1 MIRTF
6 HYNITSSDLPATV
19 HQYLRRLGF
28 SRHILASLKPH
39 PDAVLRNGGRVWFS
53 DRLAAGDTLTVTVRD
68 EISSV
73 NIVPAPVLFSI
84 VYEDEDLMV
93 INKPAGVSIH
103 PAINHPADT
112 LANGIAQLYQER
124 GIPYVFRCINRL
136 DRDTTGLLILANNV
150 FSASLLEQALQR
162 REISRTYLAVAEG
175 AVPQEG
181 TIDLPIGRK
190 EASLIERCV
199 DPEHGD
205 RAVTHFRTLQV
216 YSSSLL
222 SGTSKGIICNPAQAD
237 SCSLFAAPT
246 TFAAD
251 AGGPMPADSC
261 SLFAAPTTSAA
272 DAGGPMLADSPDEVR
287 SCDPTYSLVELH
299 LETGRTHQIRVH
311 MAATGHPLIG
321 DTLYNPRYRIRPPQ
335 TAGGTWEADAGLQNP
350 CPRPG
355 IRDTFYSITR
365 QALHAWK
372 LSFIHPIT
380 NEAMHFT
387 APLPDDMNQLLPPD
401 SF

>member
-6 HYNITSSDLPATV
+6 QYEITASDLPSTV
-19 HQYLRRLGF
+19 HQYLRRQGY

-39 PDAVLRNGGRVWFS
+39 PDAVLRNGGHVWFS
-53 DRLAAGDTLTVTVRD
+53 DKLITGDTLTVTVRD

-73 NIVPAPVLFSI
+73 NIVPAPVPFSI

-112 LANGIAQLYQER
+112 LANGIAQLYQDR

-150 FSASLLEQALQR
+150 LSASLLEQALQR
-162 REISRTYLAVAEG
+162 REISRTYLAAAEG
-175 AVPQEG
+175 AVEPEG
-181 TIDLPIGRK
+181 IIDLPIGRK

-216 YSSSLL
+216 FSSDRL
-222 SGTSKGIICNPAQAD
+222 SAASVTNTGSPEPINP
-237 SCSLFAAPT
+237 
-246 TFAAD
+246 
-251 AGGPMPADSC
+251 M
-261 SLFAAPTTSAA
+261 TSAHSTA
-272 DAGGPMLADSPDEVR
+272 PANWTEDANHSNK
-287 SCDPTYSLVELH
+287 TYSLVELH

-311 MAATGHPLIG
+311 MAAAGHPLLG
-321 DTLYNPRYRIRPPQ
+321 DTLYNPRYQ
-335 TAGGTWEADAGLQNP
+335 TAGPDQHRSAEDSPATDSHAQKPADSRYGHVFP
-350 CPRPG
+350 
-355 IRDTFYSITR
+355 DITR

-372 LSFIHPIT
+372 LAFIHPIT
-380 NEAMHFT
+380 KEAMQFT
-387 APLPDDMNQLLPPD
+387 APLPDDFQSLLNL
-401 SF
+401 SC

>member
-6 HYNITSSDLPATV
+6 RYVINASDLPSTV
-19 HQYLRRLGF
+19 RQYLRRQGY

-39 PDAVLRNGGRVWFS
+39 PDAVLRNGSHVWFS
-53 DRLAAGDTLTVTVRD
+53 DQMKPGDVLTVTVRD
-68 EISSV
+68 DIPSV
-73 NIVPAPVLFSI
+73 NIVPAPVPFSV

-112 LANGIAQLYQER
+112 LANGIAHLYQSR

-150 FSASLLEQALQR
+150 LSASILEQALQR
-162 REISRTYLAVAEG
+162 REIARTYLAVAEG
-175 AVPQEG
+175 KVPPEG

-216 YSSSLL
+216 
-222 SGTSKGIICNPAQAD
+222 
-237 SCSLFAAPT
+237 FH
-246 TFAAD
+246 
-251 AGGPMPADSC
+251 
-261 SLFAAPTTSAA
+261 
-272 DAGGPMLADSPDEVR
+272 PDR
-287 SCDPTYSLVELH
+287 TQIFHSDCTQILHSDRSLVELH

-321 DTLYNPRYRIRPPQ
+321 DTLYHPQYRTIE
-335 TAGGTWEADAGLQNP
+335 G
-350 CPRPG
+350 
-355 IRDTFYSITR
+355 R

-380 NEAMHFT
+380 KEAMQFT
-387 APLPDDMNQLLPPD
+387 APLPDDILALLPPD
-401 SF
+401 HI

>member
-6 HYNITSSDLPATV
+6 RYVINASDLPSTV
-19 HQYLRRLGF
+19 HQYLRRQGY

-39 PDAVLRNGGRVWFS
+39 PDAVLRNGGHVWFS
-53 DRLAAGDTLTVTVRD
+53 DQMKPGDVLTVTVRD
-68 EISSV
+68 DVPSV
-73 NIVPAPVLFSI
+73 NIVPAPVPFSV
-84 VYEDEDLMV
+84 VYEDDDLMV

-112 LANGIAQLYQER
+112 LANGIAHLYQNR

-150 FSASLLEQALQR
+150 LSASILEQALQR
-162 REISRTYLAVAEG
+162 REISRTYLAVADG
-175 AVPQEG
+175 KVPPEG

-216 YSSSLL
+216 
-222 SGTSKGIICNPAQAD
+222 
-237 SCSLFAAPT
+237 FH
-246 TFAAD
+246 
-251 AGGPMPADSC
+251 
-261 SLFAAPTTSAA
+261 
-272 DAGGPMLADSPDEVR
+272 PDCTRVFHPDCTQTLHSDR
-287 SCDPTYSLVELH
+287 SLVELH

-321 DTLYNPRYRIRPPQ
+321 DTLYHPRYRTIE
-335 TAGGTWEADAGLQNP
+335 G
-350 CPRPG
+350 
-355 IRDTFYSITR
+355 R

-380 NEAMHFT
+380 KEAMQFT
-387 APLPDDMNQLLPPD
+387 APLPDDILALLPPD
-401 SF
+401 HI

>member
-53 DRLAAGDTLTVTVRD
+53 DRLAAGDTLTVTVWD

-73 NIVPAPVLFSI
+73 NIVPAPVPFSI

-162 REISRTYLAVAEG
+162 REISRTYLA
-175 AVPQEG
+175 
-181 TIDLPIGRK
+181 
-190 EASLIERCV
+190 
-199 DPEHGD
+199 
-205 RAVTHFRTLQV
+205 
-216 YSSSLL
+216 
-222 SGTSKGIICNPAQAD
+222 
-237 SCSLFAAPT
+237 
-246 TFAAD
+246 
-251 AGGPMPADSC
+251 
-261 SLFAAPTTSAA
+261 
-272 DAGGPMLADSPDEVR
+272 
-287 SCDPTYSLVELH
+287 
-299 LETGRTHQIRVH
+299 
-311 MAATGHPLIG
+311 
-321 DTLYNPRYRIRPPQ
+321 
-335 TAGGTWEADAGLQNP
+335 
-350 CPRPG
+350 
-355 IRDTFYSITR
+355 
-365 QALHAWK
+365 
-372 LSFIHPIT
+372 
-380 NEAMHFT
+380 
-387 APLPDDMNQLLPPD
+387 
-401 SF
+401 

>member
-6 HYNITSSDLPATV
+6 RYNITASDLPATV
-19 HQYLRRLGF
+19 HQYLRQKGY

-39 PDAVLRNGGRVWFS
+39 PDAVLRNGGHVWFS
-53 DRLAAGDTLTVTVRD
+53 DRLVSGDVLTVTVRD
-68 EISSV
+68 AVSSV
-73 NIVPAPVLFSI
+73 NIVPAPVPFSI

-93 INKPAGVSIH
+93 IYNPAGVSIH

-112 LANGIAQLYQER
+112 LANGIAQLYRER
-124 GIPYVFRCINRL
+124 GVPYVFRCINRL

-175 AVPQEG
+175 TVPQEG

-216 YSSSLL
+216 F
-222 SGTSKGIICNPAQAD
+222 SGEKLPA
-237 SCSLFAAPT
+237 
-246 TFAAD
+246 
-251 AGGPMPADSC
+251 
-261 SLFAAPTTSAA
+261 SAA
-272 DAGGPMLADSPDEVR
+272 F
-287 SCDPTYSLVELH
+287 SLVELR

-321 DTLYNPRYRIRPPQ
+321 DTLYNPRYQILQPQSDDEIR
-335 TAGGTWEADAGLQNP
+335 
-350 CPRPG
+350 
-355 IRDTFYSITR
+355 R

-372 LSFIHPIT
+372 LSFVHPIT
-380 NEAMHFT
+380 KEAMHFT
-387 APLPDDMNQLLPPD
+387 APLPGDLLQLVKCGSPAG
-401 SF
+401 

>member
-6 HYNITSSDLPATV
+6 QYEITTYDLPATV
-19 HQYLRRLGF
+19 HQYLRLQGY

-39 PDAVLRNGGRVWFS
+39 PDAVLRNGSHVWFS
-53 DRLAAGDTLTVTVRD
+53 DRLAAGDVLTVTVRD
-68 EISSV
+68 EVSSV
-73 NIVPAPVLFSI
+73 NIVPAPVPFSI

-112 LANGIAQLYQER
+112 LANGIAQLYQDR
-124 GIPYVFRCINRL
+124 GISYVFRCINRL

-150 FSASLLEQALQR
+150 LSASLLEQALQR

-175 AVPQEG
+175 AVSPEG

-216 YSSSLL
+216 FSADKSPVSASFS
-222 SGTSKGIICNPAQAD
+222 SGTAD
-237 SCSLFAAPT
+237 PVSISGSAHCDT
-246 TFAAD
+246 
-251 AGGPMPADSC
+251 DSV
-261 SLFAAPTTSAA
+261 SISGSA
-272 DAGGPMLADSPDEVR
+272 VR
-287 SCDPTYSLVELH
+287 SSAPEYSLVELH

-311 MAATGHPLIG
+311 MAAAGHPLLG
-321 DTLYNPRYRIRPPQ
+321 DTLYNPRYQ
-335 TAGGTWEADAGLQNP
+335 TSGP
-350 CPRPG
+350 H
-355 IRDTFYSITR
+355 ITR

-372 LSFIHPIT
+372 LAFIHPIT
-380 NEAMHFT
+380 KEAMQFT
-387 APLPDDMNQLLPPD
+387 APLPDDFQNLLR
-401 SF
+401 